1 MTDHPHTDA
10 SVVAELAISAAKAN
24 RLDLHTPAVIVPSDH
39 RIESIEHLQAS
50 RSRLRGLFKTGRLHE
65 FIAYTT
71 ARADQC
77 KNSTPAAFVDDQSMT
92 CTALFNIG
100 DVTAPGHADDR
111 AELSLQSESAYAAV
125 RGIEAKKLTQKQLAE
140 WLDDWQHIVAPYY
153 GSPDTEEAA
162 PVATRDVLRRAIRAV
177 RSIEI
182 KEGSVRTTTVG
193 NLRNSASAIAEIE
206 ARSAHELP
214 AGFVAN
220 VMPYSGFSP
229 RSVQLELSV
238 TTDAEPRLVLRI
250 CRKDALLES
259 IATEF
264 VELISQGCTKLSPLI
279 GSYTP

>member
-1 MTDHPHTDA
+1 MTDYLHTDA
-10 SVVAELAISAAKAN
+10 AVVAELAVAAAKAN

-39 RIESIEHLQAS
+39 SIESIEHLQAS
-50 RSRLRGLFKTGRLHE
+50 RSRLRGRFKMGKLRE

-71 ARADQC
+71 ERADQF
-77 KNSTPAAFVDDQSMT
+77 KNSKPAAFVDDQSMT

-100 DVTAPGHADDR
+100 DATSPGHADDK
-111 AELSLQSESAYAAV
+111 AGLSPQPESAYAAV
-125 RGIEAKKLTQKQLAE
+125 RGIEGKKLTQKQLAE
-140 WLDDWQHIVAPYY
+140 WLDDWQHMVAPYY
-153 GSPDTEEAA
+153 GSPDDDA

-220 VMPYSGFSP
+220 VMPYSGFSA

-264 VELISQGCTKLSPLI
+264 VELISQGCTKLNPLI